1 MGYLKQNEDFQ
12 VPTIFELL
20 YKFGIRVGAIAKLK
34 VKDIDNNG
42 IITFNEK
49 IKKNRKEN

>member
-1 MGYLKQNEDFQ
+1 MGYLKQKEDFQ
-12 VPTIFELL
+12 IFIIFDLL
-20 YKFGIRVGAIAKLK
+20 YKFRIWVGAIAKLK

-49 IKKNRKEN
+49 N